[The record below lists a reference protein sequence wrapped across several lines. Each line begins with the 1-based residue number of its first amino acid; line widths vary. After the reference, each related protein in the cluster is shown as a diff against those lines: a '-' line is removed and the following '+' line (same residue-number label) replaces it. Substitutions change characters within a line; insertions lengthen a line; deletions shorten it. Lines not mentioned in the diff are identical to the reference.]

1 MKSMILMPALLGAV
15 QAFAQQPP
23 AGSDLRTPQAWR
35 YQLPAGAVSQ
45 VPRGALDPSPFTSDP
60 KVGKILTV
68 QTDVLKKLST
78 RIDELENR
86 VKELEARA
94 ARQGR

>member
-23 AGSDLRTPQAWR
+23 AGSELRTPQAWR
-35 YQLPAGAVSQ
+35 YQLPGAVSQ
-45 VPRGALDPSPFTSDP
+45 VPRGALEPPFTLDP

-78 RIDELENR
+78 RIDELEAR
-86 VKELEARA
+86 IKELEARA